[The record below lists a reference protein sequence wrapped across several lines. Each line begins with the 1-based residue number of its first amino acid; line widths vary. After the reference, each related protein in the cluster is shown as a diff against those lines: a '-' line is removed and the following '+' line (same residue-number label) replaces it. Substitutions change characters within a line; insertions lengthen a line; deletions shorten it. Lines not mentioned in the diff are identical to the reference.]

1 MQPLGNFSC
10 LYSRLQQLKHIQ
22 PTFSKQVMEKLQK
35 IIGGMI
41 LIGFFATLSVY
52 SIKTTYVLSD
62 IIKNPQTVLANK
74 TASYGK
80 FFFAKFVET
89 IR

>member
-1 MQPLGNFSC
+1 
-10 LYSRLQQLKHIQ
+10 
-22 PTFSKQVMEKLQK
+22 MEKLQK
-35 IIGGMI
+35 IIGGII
-41 LIGFFATLSVY
+41 LIGFFATLSIY

-62 IIKNPQTVLANK
+62 IIKDPQTVLASK